1 MQKMNTLKYLS
12 HFFGMVLCL
21 TLGFS
26 SLQAQCD
33 ASVGILTAP
42 AICFKGDTAATI
54 QTAKAANTIVPE
66 GYSTIYVLTSGDDL
80 VIENAGQFPY
90 FEVAP
95 TGKYTIHTL
104 VFDPATLDLSTITF
118 GVTTGVDVNGLLV
131 QGGGDI
137 CAALDVTGVPFSFEA
152 CEEPCFAGAGTLT
165 PNEAC
170 LEDGIA
176 TLSATRTT
184 PADVPAGYSVL
195 YVLTTGDTL
204 TIQDVSATPEFTV
217 DEMGM
222 YTIHTL
228 VYDSTTLDLSIV
240 VPGVTTGV
248 DVNGLLIQGGGSI
261 CGALDVAGA
270 SFMVAECPCEAFAGT
285 LTANDDGAC
294 LDGDGS
300 MTTITASVDSM
311 PNVPE
316 GFSTLYV
323 LTTGDTLA
331 IQGVSATPSFDV
343 MANGMYTIH
352 TLVYDSTTLDLSI
365 VVPGVTTGFDVNGLL
380 EQGGGDICASL
391 DVAGATFMIADCP
404 CEAFAGTLTANSFDC
419 LDTEMDM
426 ATTTISASVDSMPN
440 VPSGYTT
447 LYVLTSGDTLAI
459 QGVSATPSF
468 DVAATGMYTIHT
480 LVYDS
485 TTLDLSIVVP
495 GVTTGFDV
503 NGLLEQ
509 GGGDICA
516 SLDVAGAVFMVED
529 CVCEAYA
536 GTLTANEFDCL
547 EGTMTTTISAS
558 VDSMPNVPEGYST
571 LYVLTTGDTLTIQ
584 GVSASPEFEVDA
596 AGMYTIHTLVYD
608 STTLDLSIV
617 VPGVTTGVDVN
628 GLLVQGGGDICAALD
643 VAGAS
648 FMVEACPCEVSA
660 GTLTADEEVCFTP
673 ADTEV
678 SISATHDMMPM
689 MEDGFLAI
697 YVLTRGEDL
706 VIVGSANTPEF
717 QITEMGD
724 YTIHTLVYNPSTL
737 DLTIIEPGVTTG
749 FDVNS
754 LLQQGGGDICGSLD
768 VAGAKFSVGA
778 CPCDA
783 DAGTLAIDTETCA
796 DLATGEATITASVAT
811 APVIPEGF
819 TSIYVLTSGEGL
831 VIEGVSATP
840 SFTVNGAGRYTI
852 HTLVYDSTT
861 LDLGI
866 VEFGV
871 TTGVDVNGLLF
882 QGGGAIC
889 GALDVAGAAFDVED
903 CPCEADAGTL
913 LVESQD
919 CIEDGGVGMV
929 NAIIENA
936 PVIPAGYASIYV
948 LTSGDDLV
956 IEGVSATPS
965 FEVSSTGKYT
975 IHTLVYD
982 PATLDLNI
990 VELGVTTGFDVNGL
1004 LIQGGGEICGA
1015 LDVAGA
1021 SFEVEACPCDATV
1034 GRMVGNPTIC
1044 LNGQYPV
1051 PISATIIDRPNRPRG
1066 FRILYVMTTGDD
1078 LVIQRVSSTPSFTI
1092 GQPGQ
1097 YRIHTLV
1104 YNPNT
1109 LDLGIVEFGVTT
1121 GGDINSLLV
1130 QGGGTICGALD
1141 VTGVDFEVKNCSERA
1156 AGAARTQLFPNPSTN
1171 LVNVNF
1177 GSAAFTG
1184 DIKVIITDIQGSST
1198 QTLQFDQG
1206 TTNAEI
1212 EVNTLPQGMYVLR
1225 IQYADATE
1233 EIIRFSKQ

>member
-1 MQKMNTLKYLS
+1 M
-12 HFFGMVLCL
+12 
-21 TLGFS
+21 LGFT

-33 ASVGILTAP
+33 ASVGTLTAP
-42 AICFKGDTAATI
+42 AICFKGDTLATI
-54 QTAKAANTIVPE
+54 QTAKAANTLVPE
-66 GYSTIYVLTSGDDL
+66 GYSTIYVLTSGDGL
-80 VIENAGQFPY
+80 VIEEAAQFPY
-90 FEVAP
+90 FEVMP

-170 LEDGIA
+170 LEDGLA

-204 TIQDVSATPEFTV
+204 TIQDVSDTPEFTV

-248 DVNGLLIQGGGSI
+248 DVNGLLIQGGGAI
-261 CGALDVAGA
+261 CAALDVAGA
-270 SFMVAECPCEAFAGT
+270 QFMVAECPCEAFAGT

-294 LDGDGS
+294 LDGEGS
-300 MTTITASVDSM
+300 MTTISASVDSM

-316 GFSTLYV
+316 GFSTIYV
-323 LTTGDTLA
+323 LTSGDTLA
-331 IQGVSATPSFDV
+331 IQGVSETPSFEV
-343 MANGMYTIH
+343 MTAGMYTIH
-352 TLVYDSTTLDLSI
+352 TLVYDTATLDLSI

-391 DVAGATFMIADCP
+391 DVAGASFMIGDCP

-419 LDTEMDM
+419 LDGEMDM
-426 ATTTISASVDSMPN
+426 ATTTISASVDSMAN
-440 VPSGYTT
+440 VPDGYATI
-447 LYVLTSGDTLAI
+447 YVLTSGDTLAI
-459 QGVSATPSF
+459 QGVSETPSF
-468 DVAATGMYTIHT
+468 DVMAAGMYTIHT
-480 LVYDS
+480 LVYD
-485 TTLDLSIVVP
+485 TATLDLSIVVP

-503 NGLLEQ
+503 NALLEQ

-516 SLDVAGAVFMVED
+516 SLDVAGAAFMVEE
-529 CVCEAYA
+529 CVCDATA
-536 GTLTANEFDCL
+536 GTLTANDFDCL
-547 EGTMTTTISAS
+547 DGSGVGTVITAS
-558 VDSMPNVPEGYST
+558 VDSMPTVPEGYTT
-571 LYVLTTGDTLTIQ
+571 LYVLTTGDTLAIQ
-584 GVSASPEFEVDA
+584 GVSATPEFEVDA
-596 AGMYTIHTLVYD
+596 VGMYTIHTLVYD
-608 STTLDLSIV
+608 STTLDLGIV

-628 GLLVQGGGDICAALD
+628 GLLIQGGGAICAALD

-648 FMVEACPCEVSA
+648 FMVEDCPCDVSA
-660 GTLTADEEVCFTP
+660 GTLTADAEVCFTP

-678 SISATHDMMPM
+678 TISASHDVMPM
-689 MEDGFLAI
+689 MTDGFLAI
-697 YVLTRGEDL
+697 YVLTSGDSL
-706 VIVGSANTPEF
+706 VIQGSANTPEF
-717 QITEMGD
+717 QVSETGD
-724 YTIHTLVYNPSTL
+724 YTIHTLVYNPSLL

-749 FDVNS
+749 FDVNA
-754 LLQQGGGDICGSLD
+754 LLQQGGGTICGSLD
-768 VAGAKFSVGA
+768 VAGAKFSVED

-783 DAGTLAIDTETCA
+783 DAGTLAVDTENCA
-796 DLATGEATITASVAT
+796 DLTTGDATITASVAT
-811 APVIPEGF
+811 APVVPDGF
-819 TSIYVLTSGEGL
+819 TSTYVLTSGAGL
-831 VIEGVSATP
+831 VIEGLSDTP

-852 HTLVYDSTT
+852 HTLVYDTAT
-861 LDLGI
+861 LDLSTVQI
-866 VEFGV
+866 GV

-913 LVESQD
+913 LVESQE
-919 CIEDGGVGMV
+919 CIADGGVGRI

-936 PVIPAGYASIYV
+936 PFLPAGFASIYV

-990 VELGVTTGFDVNGL
+990 VQLGVTTGFDVNGL

-1021 SFEVEACPCDATV
+1021 SFEVEACPCEADF
-1034 GRMVGNPTIC
+1034 GRIVANPTFC
-1044 LNGQYPV
+1044 LTGQFSV
-1051 PISATIIDRPNRPRG
+1051 PITAAVTGRPTRPRG
-1066 FRILYVMTTGDD
+1066 FRVLYVMTTGDD
-1078 LVIQRVSSTPSFTI
+1078 LVIQRVSSEPRFSI
-1092 GQPGQ
+1092 SQPGQ

-1141 VTGVDFEVKNCSERA
+1141 VEGANFNVKNCTERA
-1156 AGAARTQLFPNPSTN
+1156 AGPARTQLFPNPSTD

-1177 GSAAFTG
+1177 GSGAFAG
-1184 DIKVIITDIQGSST
+1184 DIKVTITDIQGSKA

-1225 IQYADATE
+1225 VQYADATE
-1233 EIIRFSKQ
+1233 EIIRFSKQQKRYSIIYLSQIDSIN